1 VALQNGCIL
10 AGCYEEVIQWQNT
23 SSTTRSTFSSMSKR
37 RHGYPSESRVKRGD
51 RIVHGDKEL
60 IRKAWAK
67 GPVSMWLGTTLSR
80 TAA

>member
-1 VALQNGCIL
+1 
-10 AGCYEEVIQWQNT
+10 
-23 SSTTRSTFSSMSKR
+23 MSKR

-60 IRKAWAK
+60 IREARAK